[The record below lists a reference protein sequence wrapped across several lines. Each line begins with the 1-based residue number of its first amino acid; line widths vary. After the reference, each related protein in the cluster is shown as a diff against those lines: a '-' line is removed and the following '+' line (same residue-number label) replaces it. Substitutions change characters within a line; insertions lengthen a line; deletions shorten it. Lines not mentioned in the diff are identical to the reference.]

1 MPLSDAAIRSAKS
14 KNKPYKLADGK
25 GLFLLVNPSG
35 SKLWRFKYAYLGK
48 EKSLSLGAYP
58 AVGLKKARADSDAA
72 REELAARKDP
82 SFEKKKREIAE
93 TLSAATTFGTV
104 AAEYI
109 EKRAK
114 EGVATA
120 TTYKSTWLI
129 SELGRDLSD
138 RPIADIEPFEVLN
151 SLKKIEK
158 QGKRES
164 ARKARSLASRVF
176 RYAIATGRAKSDP
189 ADVLRG
195 ALLAPQP
202 KHFAALLDPEQVGGL
217 LRAIDSFEGQPATLW
232 ALRMAPHVFVRP
244 GELRQAQWSEIDL
257 ETAVWRIPATRMKMK
272 REHAVPLS
280 RQVVEILT
288 NMKAIT
294 GRGRYVFPSVR
305 THLRPM
311 SENTVNG
318 ALRRLGYSND
328 EMTSHGFRATASS
341 LLNESGKW
349 SSDAIE
355 RALAHGDSN
364 KIRAAYHRG
373 AHWKER
379 VEMAQWWS
387 DYLDELKGAV
397 PRR

>member
-1 MPLSDAAIRSAKS
+1 MPLSDASIRTAKS
-14 KNKPYKLADGK
+14 KDKPYKLADGK
-25 GLFLLVNPSG
+25 GLFLLVNPNG

-58 AVGLKKARADSDAA
+58 AVSLKKARADSDAA
-72 REELAARKDP
+72 RTELAERRDP

-109 EKRAK
+109 EKRAQ
-114 EGVATA
+114 EGVAAA
-120 TTYKSTWLI
+120 TTAKSTWLI

-138 RPIADIEPFEVLN
+138 RPIADIEPFEILAA
-151 SLKKIEK
+151 LKKMEK
-158 QGKRES
+158 AGKRES

-195 ALLAPQP
+195 ALLSPQP
-202 KHFAALLDPEQVGGL
+202 KHFAALLDPDQVGGL
-217 LRAIDSFEGQPATLW
+217 LRAIDTFEGQPATLW

-257 ETAVWRIPATRMKMK
+257 EAAVWRIPATRMKMK

-288 NMKAIT
+288 NMNAIT

-305 THLRPM
+305 TPLRPM

-318 ALRRLGYSND
+318 ALRRLGYTGD

-373 AHWKER
+373 THWKER
-379 VEMAQWWS
+379 VDMAQWWS
-387 DYLDELKGAV
+387 DYLDELKAGT

>member
-257 ETAVWRIPATRMKMK
+257 EAAVWRIPATRMKMK

-280 RQVVEILT
+280 RQVVEILM

-305 THLRPM
+305 TNLRPM